1 MPEVTELLNA
11 LPDGGASLAEADL
24 LALVYQELRRLAGAR
39 MAQQPPGQTLQATA
53 LVHEAYLKLVG
64 GAGQT
69 WESRRHFFGA
79 AARAMSQ
86 ILVDIA
92 RRKRSRRR
100 GGEQLPVDLALVEL
114 PQPVPPER
122 FIALH
127 DALERLAAQNPIEAE
142 IVRLRYFTG
151 LETAEVAQLL
161 GLSVRTVAR
170 HWVFAK
176 AWLFR
181 ELSRPENAAEKSA
194 AEPDAAA

>member
-1 MPEVTELLNA
+1 MPAVTELLNA
-11 LPDGGASLAEADL
+11 LQGGRPSRQEEAL
-24 LALVYQELRRLAGAR
+24 LPVVYRELRRIAAAR
-39 MAQQPPGQTLQATA
+39 MARQAPGQTLQATA
-53 LVHEAYLKLVG
+53 LVHEAYLKLMG
-64 GAGQT
+64 GKGET
-69 WESRRHFFGA
+69 WENRRHFFGA

-92 RRKRSRRR
+92 RRKQSARR
-100 GGEQLPVDLALVEL
+100 GGEQPHVDITLVEL

-127 DALERLAAQNPIEAE
+127 DALQRLAAQNPTEAE

-151 LETAEVAQLL
+151 LETSEVAEML

-181 ELSRPENAAEKSA
+181 EMSRPEHAVGRTVEESG
-194 AEPDAAA
+194 AAA